1 MRERRALIA
10 EELLLRDP
18 VAKNEIP
25 QLTPRLAEIYAT
37 NGPKTLTRDVNGLV
51 AKGLLHLVNGR
62 YQADMRVL
70 MNLLPLTVPQGNTAE
85 PKAQAQ

>member
-18 VAKNEIP
+18 VAKNDIP
-25 QLTPRLAEIYAT
+25 QLTPRLAETYAT
-37 NGPKTLTRDVNGLV
+37 NGPKTLTRDVNELV
-51 AKGLLHLVNGR
+51 AKGLLHVVDGR

-70 MNLLPLTVPQGNTAE
+70 MNLLPLTVPEGNTAE
-85 PKAQAQ
+85 SKAQAQ